1 MKLIKQKILNE
12 YFNNLEK
19 NNNNLVV
26 DIDGV
31 IASLVPDGNYNEAKP
46 IMDNINYL
54 NSLKKAGIK
63 ITLYTAR
70 GSNSGKN
77 WKNLTVKQMKEWG
90 VMYEPVATT
99 FYEKLNNLEV
109 LEFGFRFHPMSCRI
123 ACVQHDLR
131 LPQTN
136 PWPQR

>member
-90 VMYEPVATT
+90 VMYDKLFFGKPAGDLYIDDKAATPS
-99 FYEKLNNLEV
+99 V
-109 LEFGFRFHPMSCRI
+109 LELLATKNKKLISY
-123 ACVQHDLR
+123 
-131 LPQTN
+131 
-136 PWPQR
+136 